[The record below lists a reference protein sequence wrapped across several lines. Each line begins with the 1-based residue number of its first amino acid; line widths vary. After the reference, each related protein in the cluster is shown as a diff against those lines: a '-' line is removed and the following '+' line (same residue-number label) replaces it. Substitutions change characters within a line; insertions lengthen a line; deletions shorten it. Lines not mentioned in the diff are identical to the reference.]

1 MPVQAKICG
10 LKDPD
15 ALEVAVTGGARYV
28 GFMFFPRSPRDIKPG
43 EAAGLVAR
51 LPDRVTPVGVMVD
64 PSDELID
71 AVLTAVKLPVLQLHG
86 SESPERVAGIGRRC
100 GVRVMKV
107 IKVASEEDVASAR
120 RYEDAADLLLFDTR
134 PVESAKDGLPGG
146 TGKSFDWSLVAGFS
160 SKLPWMLAGGLHAG
174 NVAEA
179 VAISGAKIVD
189 ISSGVETAPGKKSP
203 EKIAAFLNVV
213 RGL

>member
-10 LKDPD
+10 LKDPA
-15 ALEVAVTGGARYV
+15 ALEAAVRGGARYA
-28 GFMFFPRSPRDIKPG
+28 GFVFFPRSPRDIKPAD
-43 EAAGLVAR
+43 AAGLVAR
-51 LPDRVTPVGVMVD
+51 LPAQVTPVGVMVD

-71 AVLTAVKLPVLQLHG
+71 AVLNVVKLPVLQLHG
-86 SESPERVAGIGRRC
+86 SESPERAAEIARRSD
-100 GVRVMKV
+100 VRVMKA
-107 IKVASEEDVASAR
+107 IKVGSDEDVASAR
-120 RYEDAADLLLFDTR
+120 RYEQAVDLLMFDTR
-134 PVESAKDGLPGG
+134 PVEAAKDGLPGG

-160 SKLPWMLAGGLHAG
+160 SRHPWMLSGGLHAG

-179 VAISGAKIVD
+179 VAISGAKMVD

-203 EKIAAFLNVV
+203 EKIATFLSVV